1 MSDSGNS
8 FAQPSAKSSFP
19 YGWVIV
25 AVCSLMTAVT
35 YGLLYSYGVFFKPL
49 ADHFNW
55 DRATVSAVYSISLIV
70 RGAISIGIGW
80 LADRYGAVKIMVFC
94 GFMMGLGLVLTSR
107 ISHLWQ
113 FFITYSLIEAIGLS
127 GTFGI
132 ATAMT
137 ARWFTRNR
145 GFALGIVSAGVGV
158 GTLVIVPG
166 SERLI
171 KAVDW
176 SEAFLISGIAAGM
189 IMMIAALFL
198 RPAPSN
204 GIVVSSQNTSGN
216 GKDKIT
222 GEETVEL
229 TLTQAVRTRRM
240 QIMMAAFLAILF
252 CTQLVIVHL
261 YNYATDI
268 GIDPLIAAGLVSL
281 VGVISIGGRLVMGAW
296 AERLGIYNALI
307 LCCVLFT
314 VSLAGLALIRS
325 PWALY
330 VFAVVFG
337 FAYGGEVPQIPL
349 FVGKFGGTKSMAAL
363 VGLTLFVGNI
373 GGALGP
379 WVGGKIYDL
388 TSGYQWAFLIGS
400 AAGLVAL
407 TLALILKRENH
418 RG

>member
-1 MSDSGNS
+1 
-8 FAQPSAKSSFP
+8 
-19 YGWVIV
+19 
-25 AVCSLMTAVT
+25 
-35 YGLLYSYGVFFKPL
+35 
-49 ADHFNW
+49 
-55 DRATVSAVYSISLIV
+55 
-70 RGAISIGIGW
+70 
-80 LADRYGAVKIMVFC
+80 MVFC

-176 SEAFLISGIAAGM
+176 SEAFLISGLAAGV
-189 IMMIAALFL
+189 IMMVAALFL

-204 GIVVSSQNTSGN
+204 GNVVSNQNTSN
-216 GKDKIT
+216 DTKETVIR
-222 GEETVEL
+222 EETVEL
-229 TLTQAVRTRRM
+229 TLSQAMRTRRM
-240 QIMMAAFLAILF
+240 QIMMAAYLAILF
-252 CTQLVIVHL
+252 CAQLVIVHL

-281 VGVISIGGRLVMGAW
+281 IGVVSIGGRLAMGAW
-296 AERLGIYNALI
+296 ADRLGIYNSLI
-307 LCCVLFT
+307 LCCMLFI
-314 VSLAGLALIRS
+314 VSLTGLALIHS
-325 PWALY
+325 AWALY
-330 VFAVVFG
+330 VCAVVFG
-337 FAYGGEVPQIPL
+337 LAYGGEVPQIPM
-349 FVGKFGGTKSMAAL
+349 FVGKFAGTRSMAAL
-363 VGLTLFVGNI
+363 VGLVLFIGNI

-379 WVGGKIYDL
+379 WMGGKVYDL
-388 TSGYQWAFLIGS
+388 TSGYQWAFAIGAAVGLI
-400 AAGLVAL
+400 
-407 TLALILKRENH
+407 ALILAWILKRDNQKS
-418 RG
+418 

>member
-1 MSDSGNS
+1 M
-8 FAQPSAKSSFP
+8 
-19 YGWVIV
+19 
-25 AVCSLMTAVT
+25 
-35 YGLLYSYGVFFKPL
+35 YSYGVFFKPL
-49 ADHFNW
+49 ADHFGW
-55 DRATVSAVYSISLIV
+55 DRATVASVYSISLIV
-70 RGAISIGIGW
+70 RGAMSIGIGW
-80 LADRYGAVKIMVFC
+80 LADRYGAVKIMLFR

-113 FFITYSLIEAIGLS
+113 FFITYSLVEAIGLS
-127 GTFGI
+127 GAFGI

-176 SEAFLISGIAAGM
+176 SEAFLICGIAAGV
-189 IMMIAALFL
+189 IMMTAALFL
-198 RPAPSN
+198 RPAPSK
-204 GIVVSSQNTSGN
+204 GKEVSGQSSYENRKETHEG
-216 GKDKIT
+216 
-222 GEETVEL
+222 TVEL
-229 TLTQAVRTRRM
+229 TLIQAVRTRRM

-268 GIDPLIAAGLVSL
+268 GIDPLMAAGLVSL
-281 VGVISIGGRLVMGAW
+281 VGVVSIGGRLVMGAW
-296 AERLGIYNALI
+296 AEKLGIYNALI
-307 LCCVLFT
+307 FCCILFI
-314 VSLAGLALIRS
+314 VSLAGLTLIRS
-325 PWALY
+325 VWMLY

-349 FVGKFGGTKSMAAL
+349 FVGKFGGTRSMAAL

-388 TSGYQWAFLIGS
+388 TSGYQWAFAIGA

-407 TLALILKRENH
+407 MLALILKRENPQ
-418 RG
+418 G